1 MNERAPDRRIRE
13 AVGALEAG
21 DRGYA
26 RRLLEEVVRA
36 DPASE
41 PAWFWLAHA
50 VDIVEERRFCLSR
63 VIEIDR
69 RNALAR
75 RELEALGPGLS
86 RSPLEKSVS
95 LASRLRHLED
105 LSPLA
110 VGYLVTLTLAEV
122 LTTLVEPRLG
132 LLLHSLLLA
141 GTLAYS
147 ARRWDRP
154 VHRFWTTL
162 SLAPLIRLISLSLP
176 LRMFP
181 QVYWYLVISIPLFIA
196 TAVVRRILNFS
207 WEECGLH
214 GKGLPLQ
221 LFVVVVG
228 PFLGLVE
235 YRILRPAP
243 LISSLKW
250 DQVLVPALI
259 LLVGTGLLEELIFR
273 GVMQRAVLEV
283 MGKQGIIY
291 VSAVF
296 AVLHT
301 GHRSLAD
308 VFFVFGV
315 ALFFG
320 WFVYRTRSIV
330 GVSLVHGL
338 INIWLFLIVPFL
350 R

>member
-1 MNERAPDRRIRE
+1 MRGWALDRRIRE

-21 DRGYA
+21 DRGCA
-26 RRLLEEVVRA
+26 RRLLEEVIRA

-41 PAWFWLAHA
+41 PGWFWLAYT
-50 VDIVEERRFCLSR
+50 VDTVEERRFCLSR
-63 VIEIDR
+63 VMEIDR

-75 RELEALGPGLS
+75 RELEALGPGPS
-86 RSPLEKSVS
+86 CSPLEKSIS
-95 LASRLRHLED
+95 LAPRWRRLED
-105 LSPLA
+105 LSLLA
-110 VGYLVTLTLAEV
+110 VGYLVMLTLAEV

-141 GTLAYS
+141 GALAYS
-147 ARRWDRP
+147 ARHWDRP

-162 SLAPLIRLISLSLP
+162 SLAPLIRLMSLSLP

-181 QVYWYLVISIPLFIA
+181 QVYWYLVVSIPLFIA
-196 TAVVRRILNFS
+196 ATVVRRTLNVS

-221 LFVVVVG
+221 LLVAVVG
-228 PFLGLVE
+228 PLLGLVE

-243 LISSLKW
+243 LISSLNW
-250 DQVLVPALI
+250 GQILVPALI
-259 LLVGTGLLEELIFR
+259 LLFSTGLLEELIFR
-273 GVMQRAVLEV
+273 GVMQWAVLEV
-283 MGKQGIIY
+283 MGKPGIVY
-291 VSAVF
+291 VAAVF

-301 GHRSLAD
+301 GHRSLAE

-330 GVSLVHGL
+330 GVSLAHGL
-338 INIWLFLIVPFL
+338 INVWLFLVVPFL